1 MANIF
6 FTPFGF
12 KMVHFAEE
20 ACTFAET
27 KNMLFIETSALDST
41 NVIAAFEKA
50 ITKIY
55 QNVKTS
61 KRESFKTAVTG
72 TKRGSVIQLDNP
84 QGSQNNQAK
93 SNSEKSRVSCNCN
106 F

>member
-1 MANIF
+1 
-6 FTPFGF
+6 
-12 KMVHFAEE
+12 MVYCAEE

-41 NVIAAFEKA
+41 NVDVAFEKA

-61 KRESFKTAVTG
+61 KRESLKTAVTG
-72 TKRGSVIQLDNP
+72 TKQGSVIQLDNSHESP
-84 QGSQNNQAK
+84 TNQVK
-93 SNSEKSRVSCNCN
+93 SNSEQRRMSCNCN

>member
-1 MANIF
+1 MA
-6 FTPFGF
+6 
-12 KMVHFAEE
+12 HCAEE

-84 QGSQNNQAK
+84 QGGSQNNQTK
-93 SNSEKSRVSCNCN
+93 SSSEQRRMSCNCN